1 MRAPLL
7 LVAACLVLFFTGLG
21 SVPFY
26 TRGEPREALVARE
39 MIRTGE
45 WLVPAR
51 PDGELTRKP
60 PIFYWAAATS
70 LSLLPERPELAAR
83 LPSALLATAGVLL
96 TWAVVQA
103 SFGAAIAFPAALMLA
118 TSLEWIRAATVAR
131 VDMALVAGLTL
142 LFGAWL
148 VALARDRPA
157 LGPRFFVMAAAGA
170 VVATLAKGPVA
181 LVLPALVAGVLLV
194 ARREWRVLRRLD
206 VITVLLVGGAVAG
219 LWYVAAFAKHGWA
232 FFDIVAKENWL
243 RYIDT
248 EDARTGHSHGFIY
261 LPLVGLVGL
270 MPWTPLLPL
279 AGAPLV
285 EPSRRTP
292 AVAFAASWVAVTLV
306 FFSLA
311 AAKRSVY
318 LLPLFPALALLLALG
333 VEQPPR
339 SGRLAWL
346 TRVTS
351 ALYAPALVLLAI
363 GAVALAF
370 GGDVVGLI
378 RPWLKPRDAQNTLA
392 IVSVAR
398 PATLELLVLAGLTLV
413 TAALVV
419 RARRAG
425 DWRRLVMIVALL
437 TTAWTAVIGVW
448 LRPPLGRAASLQPFM
463 AHVADVVPSDA
474 PLYAFFTPDAGL
486 RFYAPRRLEA
496 WRATSRGPA
505 YLLLWEDERTRL
517 RDENG
522 KALEPLAVSEARDA
536 SRGPLNLVLVPP
548 DTTLRPRPAAR

>member
-292 AVAFAASWVAVTLV
+292 AVTFAASWVTVTLV

-351 ALYAPALVLLAI
+351 ALYAPVLVLLAL

-370 GGDVVGLI
+370 GGDVVGAH
-378 RPWLKPRDAQNTLA
+378 P
-392 IVSVAR
+392 SVAQAAR
-398 PATLELLVLAGLTLV
+398 RAEHAGDRVGGQARDHRAPGPGRVHPGDRGARGTRPARRQLAAPGDDRRTPDDGMDRGHRAVAAPAARPRGEPATLHG
-413 TAALVV
+413 
-419 RARRAG
+419 ARR
-425 DWRRLVMIVALL
+425 RRRPVRCPAVRLL
-437 TTAWTAVIGVW
+437 HTRR
-448 LRPPLGRAASLQPFM
+448 RPPLLRTAPPRGLASDQPRTGVPAALGGRA
-463 AHVADVVPSDA
+463 H
-474 PLYAFFTPDAGL
+474 
-486 RFYAPRRLEA
+486 
-496 WRATSRGPA
+496 
-505 YLLLWEDERTRL
+505 
-517 RDENG
+517 
-522 KALEPLAVSEARDA
+522 ALA
-536 SRGPLNLVLVPP
+536 
-548 DTTLRPRPAAR
+548 

>member
-1 MRAPLL
+1 VRAPLL
-7 LVAACLVLFFTGLG
+7 LVAACLLLFFTGLG

-60 PIFYWAAATS
+60 PVFYWASAAF
-70 LSLLPERPELAAR
+70 LSLLPDRPELAMR
-83 LPSALLATAGVLL
+83 LPSALLGSAGVLL
-96 TWAVVQA
+96 TWAVVRA
-103 SFGAAIAFPAALMLA
+103 SFGAAAAFPAALILA
-118 TSLEWIRAATVAR
+118 TSLEWIRASTVAR

-148 VALARDRPA
+148 VALARERPA
-157 LGPRFFVMAAAGA
+157 LGPWFFAMAAAGA
-170 VVATLAKGPVA
+170 IVATLAKGPVA
-181 LVLPALVAGVLLV
+181 LVLPALVAGCVLV
-194 ARREWRVLRRLD
+194 ARRDPGVVRRLD
-206 VITVLLVGGAVAG
+206 VVTVLLVGGAVAG
-219 LWYVAAFAKHGWA
+219 LWYLAAFAKHGWA

-243 RYIDT
+243 RYVDT
-248 EDARTGHSHGFIY
+248 EDAGTGHSHGLVY

-270 MPWTPLLPL
+270 LPWTPLLPL
-279 AGAPLV
+279 AGAPLAD
-285 EPSRRTP
+285 PSRRTR
-292 AVAFAASWVAVTLV
+292 AVALAASWVGVTLV

-318 LLPLFPALALLLALG
+318 LLPAFPAVALLLALG
-333 VEQPPR
+333 AEQPPR

-346 TRVTS
+346 ARVTS

-370 GGDVVGLI
+370 GGDVVALI

-392 IVSVAR
+392 IVSVAK
-398 PATLELLVLAGLTLV
+398 PATIELVALAGLTLV

-425 DWRRLVMIVALL
+425 DWRRLVMVVALL
-437 TTAWTAVIGVW
+437 TTAWTAAIGVW

-463 AHVADVVPSDA
+463 VRVADVVPTDA
-474 PLYAFFTPDAGL
+474 PLYALFTPDAGL
-486 RFYAPRRLEA
+486 RFYAPRRVEP

-505 YLLLWEDERTRL
+505 YLLLWEDERKRW
-517 RDENG
+517 RDEHGNP
-522 KALEPLAVSEARDA
+522 LEPLAVSEARQA
-536 SRGPLNLVLVPP
+536 GRGPLNLVLVPP
-548 DTTLRPRPAAR
+548 EASLHPAAAPR